1 MIIRAIENLELAIK
15 GEIGIFPL
23 KQGVEKAD
31 NPDYGVIDSRRSDY

>member
-23 KQGVEKAD
+23 EEGIEKAHK
-31 NPDYGVIDSRRSDY
+31 PDYGVIDGRRPF